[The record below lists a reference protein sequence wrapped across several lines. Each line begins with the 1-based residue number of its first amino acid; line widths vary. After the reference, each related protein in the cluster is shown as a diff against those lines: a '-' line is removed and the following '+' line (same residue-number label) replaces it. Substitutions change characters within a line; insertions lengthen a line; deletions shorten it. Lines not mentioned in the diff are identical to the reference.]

1 MRRIKTSVPLIMC
14 LKSRETDLEA
24 AEKTNGIDQLEHTDN
39 TTRDTAVSSF
49 SHLLHACE
57 DYPQPQL
64 KVSAMY
70 RGSKCL
76 SQTAEFSCCQL
87 GRGSY

>member
-1 MRRIKTSVPLIMC
+1 MRRITTSVPLIMC

-49 SHLLHACE
+49 
-57 DYPQPQL
+57 
-64 KVSAMY
+64 
-70 RGSKCL
+70 
-76 SQTAEFSCCQL
+76 
-87 GRGSY
+87 